1 MLLNNFWFISLCVLM
16 IISANIGLSIP
27 LRIAL
32 AANAI
37 VILLDVIKGVRR
49 LYNEC
54 CEKEN

>member
-1 MLLNNFWFISLCVLM
+1 MLLDKFWFITLCVLM

-32 AANAI
+32 AINA
-37 VILLDVIKGVRR
+37 VIILFDVIKGVRR

-54 CEKEN
+54 CETEN